1 MATLP
6 EVPTS
11 ENLLQ
16 SRLQVYETEIRQL
29 TKQKEEHEI
38 DASEAKAS
46 LQKITAEFQLER
58 QNCESMRK
66 ENEELKAKI
75 MSFSQEE
82 KTLSS
87 NIETI
92 KFEKQQL
99 CIRAEEAEKKTETQ
113 RQMIIDLQQQLEE
126 KEASES
132 KVRSCLKKEH
142 AKEIGKIKNEQSLLL
157 EERVNNF
164 AKSEN
169 ALKAEINQLNGQIKL
184 MDREYKDTIAS
195 QAQRLVAYEHQLNIM
210 EKEMGRLRIQND
222 YARKPKWSIED
233 MEVNRLKN
241 ENMSLKTENSEK
253 SQQINDLVSR
263 LNLVRINT
271 HHDFRDSNTRF

>member
-38 DASEAKAS
+38 DATEAKAS

-58 QNCESMRK
+58 QNCESMKK

-82 KTLSS
+82 KSLSS
-87 NIETI
+87 NLETT

-99 CIRAEEAEKKTETQ
+99 CIRAEEAEKKLETQ
-113 RQMIIDLQQQLEE
+113 RQNINDLQKRLEE
-126 KEASES
+126 QEVSES
-132 KVRSCLKKEH
+132 KIRSGLKKEH
-142 AKEIGKIKNEQSLLL
+142 AKAIGKIKNEQSLLL

-169 ALKAEINQLNGQIKL
+169 ALKAEISQLNGQIKL

-210 EKEMGRLRIQND
+210 EKELGRLRIQND
-222 YARKPKWSIED
+222 YARKPKWSMED
-233 MEVNRLKN
+233 IEVNRLKN

-253 SQQINDLVSR
+253 SQQINELVSR